1 MKELLYNEYVV
12 WCIMAIIVFAM
23 TQICKLPIKYF
34 TKRIKNERKRKIA
47 NATILLI
54 PFILG
59 VLLEFLY
66 STYVL
71 KSTFSVISGLAYG
84 TAGISFYGVVERF
97 FKIKTVNPYE
107 TQEGQAVTG
116 LIKDVTNDGKI
127 DYEDIDAVKSF
138 LEKVN
143 KK

>member
-1 MKELLYNEYVV
+1 MQELLYNEYVV
-12 WCIMAIIVFAM
+12 WCTMAIIVFAM

-71 KSTFSVISGLAYG
+71 KVTFSLIEGLGYG
-84 TAGISFYGVVERF
+84 TAGISLYGVVERF
-97 FKIKTVNPYE
+97 FKIKVSNPYKSD
-107 TQEGQAVTG
+107 EGEAVIGLIEDVTG
-116 LIKDVTNDGKI
+116 DGKI
-127 DYEDIDAVKSF
+127 DGEDVDAVKAF
-138 LEKVN
+138 WEKV
-143 KK
+143 K

>member
-23 TQICKLPIKYF
+23 TQVCKLPIKYF

-54 PFILG
+54 PFIFG

-71 KSTFSVISGLAYG
+71 KVTFSVIAGLGYG
-84 TAGISFYGVVERF
+84 TAGISLYGVIERF
-97 FKIKTVNPYE
+97 FKIKTNNPYE
-107 TQEGQAVTG
+107 TIEGEAVVDLIEDVTG
-116 LIKDVTNDGKI
+116 DGKV
-127 DYEDIDAVKSF
+127 DKEDIDAVKAF
-138 LEKVN
+138 WEKV
-143 KK
+143 K